1 MADDRMAVLETVR
14 KAISEG
20 DADSLREGVRVL
32 ARAVMEA
39 EVTELTGAPRGG
51 RNPEARLTHRNG
63 CRERR
68 RDTRAGTI
76 GPAVPRVR
84 DGSCL
89 PSLLEP
95 RRRVEPAL
103 LAVVSEAH
111 VAGVSTRRVEDPVE
125 ALGIASMSRSEVS
138 RICAA
143 LDDGVEASR
152 TRPLDAGAGHPV
164 EQLAEVVAV
173 LAAGPVGH
181 DRRRGARK
189 SSNRSARSR
198 DASHR
203 GAGGRSGEWWAAMGG
218 SSPARAA
225 GPLAAARARRLRD
238 RQRPETVGRMSPHAQ
253 RTPGQNVSGGVL
265 GPNRAFQATPI
276 HESSEDLCRRGKWSG
291 RRDSNP
297 RHSAWEVLTSP
308 AVCSVLGR

>member
-218 SSPARAA
+218 GPRRPAPLVPWPPRAPA
-225 GPLAAARARRLRD
+225 GCGTASAPKPWAECPRTLSGPL
-238 RQRPETVGRMSPHAQ
+238 GRMSREGISARIGRSKPPRYTNPVRICAEEGSGAGDGI
-253 RTPGQNVSGGVL
+253 RTRDILL
-265 GPNRAFQATPI
+265 GK
-276 HESSEDLCRRGKWSG
+276 S
-291 RRDSNP
+291 
-297 RHSAWEVLTSP
+297 
-308 AVCSVLGR
+308 